1 MRILYSFSCEHA
13 RLLPDQRL
21 DAHHVFHQLF
31 APGFP
36 AAHEMFFVVGME
48 WDNEAPGPVDF
59 RIDLIDPG
67 SSPVLTIRGQTEVGR
82 STPGDSP
89 QVTIL
94 VMPMQ
99 DVVFPT
105 AGTYHFELHVGDRR
119 EPLAPLHLIEAADL

>member
-1 MRILYSFSCEHA
+1 MY
-13 RLLPDQRL
+13 
-21 DAHHVFHQLF
+21 
-31 APGFP
+31 
-36 AAHEMFFVVGME
+36 FVVGME
-48 WDNEAPGPVDF
+48 WDTEAPGPVDF
-59 RIDLIDPG
+59 KIDLIDPG

-105 AGTYHFELHVGDRR
+105 PGTYHFELQVGDRR
-119 EPLAPLHLIEAADL
+119 EPMAPLHLIQAADL